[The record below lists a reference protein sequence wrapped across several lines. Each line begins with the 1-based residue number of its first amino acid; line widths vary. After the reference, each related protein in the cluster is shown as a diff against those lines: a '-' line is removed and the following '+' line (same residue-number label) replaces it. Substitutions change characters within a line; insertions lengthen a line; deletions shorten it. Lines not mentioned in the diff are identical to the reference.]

1 MSAVGKERTGTPSPQ
16 QIAPAPF
23 HSTPETSFA
32 PVHATLIPTLG
43 TIKVEPRDG
52 PAAEPRDGPAAAWAP
67 GAAVAPMSE
76 EDLATYN
83 CLRHGKGQAKKKCTC
98 GKARSY
104 TMTSR
109 GFKIQSPADARREF
123 VEDGVAP
130 VVDAMRRHAG
140 DALVQS
146 VCCLALGNACTSRDS
161 ARAIIAAG
169 GLELARAAAARF
181 RGADAQLVARADRA
195 VARLTADEFSEVP
208 NEAGEL
214 ATMEV

>member
-1 MSAVGKERTGTPSPQ
+1 MSDLDKVRTGTPSPT
-16 QIAPAPF
+16 QIGMAPF
-23 HSTPETSFA
+23 HLT
-32 PVHATLIPTLG
+32 PVHALIPTLG
-43 TIKVEPRDG
+43 GHSIKVEPV
-52 PAAEPRDGPAAAWAP
+52 EPRDGPAAAWAP

-109 GFKIQSPADARREF
+109 GFRATNAADALREF

>member
-1 MSAVGKERTGTPSPQ
+1 MSDNRTGTPSPT
-16 QIAPAPF
+16 QIGAAPGL
-23 HSTPETSFA
+23 TPDASFA
-32 PVHATLIPTLG
+32 PVHQLIPTLG
-43 TIKVEPRDG
+43 TIKVEPV
-52 PAAEPRDGPAAAWAP
+52 EPRDGPAAAWAP

-76 EDLATYN
+76 EDLATYI

-109 GFKIQSPADARREF
+109 GFKPRTAADALREF

>member
-1 MSAVGKERTGTPSPQ
+1 MSSGNNDRTGTPSPT
-16 QIAPAPF
+16 QIGEAPGL
-23 HSTPETSFA
+23 TPHISFA
-32 PVHATLIPTLG
+32 PIHALIPMT
-43 TIKVEPRDG
+43 TIKVEP
-52 PAAEPRDGPAAAWAP
+52 
-67 GAAVAPMSE
+67 VAPMSA
-76 EDLATYN
+76 EDLSTYN

-109 GFKIQSPADARREF
+109 GFKPTKAADAMREF

>member
-1 MSAVGKERTGTPSPQ
+1 MSDLDRCDHRTGTPSPT
-16 QIAPAPF
+16 QIGTAPF
-23 HSTPETSFA
+23 HSTPEASFA
-32 PVHATLIPTLG
+32 PVHQLIPTLG
-43 TIKVEPRDG
+43 TIKVEPV
-52 PAAEPRDGPAAAWAP
+52 EPRDGPAAAWAP
-67 GAAVAPMSE
+67 GAPVAPMSE

-104 TMTSR
+104 TTSR
-109 GFKIQSPADARREF
+109 GFRATAPADALREF

>member
-1 MSAVGKERTGTPSPQ
+1 MSDLDKNRTGTPSPIL
-16 QIAPAPF
+16 IAPAP
-23 HSTPETSFA
+23 SRTPDTSFA
-32 PVHATLIPTLG
+32 PVHALIPTLG
-43 TIKVEPRDG
+43 TIKVEPV
-52 PAAEPRDGPAAAWAP
+52 EPRDGPAAAWAP

-104 TMTSR
+104 TTSR
-109 GFKIQSPADARREF
+109 GFKKMAPADALREF

-161 ARAIIAAG
+161 AQAIIAAG

-195 VARLTADEFSEVP
+195 VARLTADEFAEVP

>member
-1 MSAVGKERTGTPSPQ
+1 MSSGNNDRTGTPSPT
-16 QIAPAPF
+16 QIGEAPGL
-23 HSTPETSFA
+23 TPHISFA
-32 PVHATLIPTLG
+32 PIHALIPMT
-43 TIKVEPRDG
+43 TIKVEP
-52 PAAEPRDGPAAAWAP
+52 
-67 GAAVAPMSE
+67 VAPMSA
-76 EDLATYN
+76 EDLSTYN
-83 CLRHGKGQAKKKCTC
+83 CLRHGKGKAKKKCTC

-109 GFKIQSPADARREF
+109 GFKPTKAADAMREF

-181 RGADAQLVARADRA
+181 RGADAR
-195 VARLTADEFSEVP
+195 T
-208 NEAGEL
+208 
-214 ATMEV
+214 

>member
-1 MSAVGKERTGTPSPQ
+1 MSAFDNNRTGTPSPTH
-16 QIAPAPF
+16 IAPAPGL
-23 HSTPETSFA
+23 TPDASFA
-32 PVHATLIPTLG
+32 PVHTLIPTLG
-43 TIKVEPRDG
+43 GATIKVEPV
-52 PAAEPRDGPAAAWAP
+52 EPRDGPAAAWAP

-83 CLRHGKGQAKKKCTC
+83 CLRHGKGQAKKKCAC

-104 TMTSR
+104 TMSSR
-109 GFKIQSPADARREF
+109 GFRAQTPADALREL

-161 ARAIIAAG
+161 ARAIIAEG
-169 GLELARAAAARF
+169 GLDLARAAAARF

>member
-1 MSAVGKERTGTPSPQ
+1 MSVDNNRTGTPSPQ

-23 HSTPETSFA
+23 HSTPEASFA

-43 TIKVEPRDG
+43 GTTIKV
-52 PAAEPRDGPAAAWAP
+52 EPRDGPAAAWAP

-104 TMTSR
+104 TTSR
-109 GFKIQSPADARREF
+109 GFRAMAPADALREF

-195 VARLTADEFSEVP
+195 VARLTADEFAEVP

>member
-1 MSAVGKERTGTPSPQ
+1 MSSGNNDRTGTPSPT
-16 QIAPAPF
+16 QIGEAPGL
-23 HSTPETSFA
+23 TPHISFA
-32 PVHATLIPTLG
+32 PIHALIPMT
-43 TIKVEPRDG
+43 TIKVEP
-52 PAAEPRDGPAAAWAP
+52 
-67 GAAVAPMSE
+67 VAPMSE

-109 GFKIQSPADARREF
+109 GFKPRTAADALREF

>member
-1 MSAVGKERTGTPSPQ
+1 MSADNNRTGTPSPT
-16 QIAPAPF
+16 QIGMAPF

-109 GFKIQSPADARREF
+109 GFKPTKAADAMREF

>member
-1 MSAVGKERTGTPSPQ
+1 MSSGNNDRTGTPSPT
-16 QIAPAPF
+16 QIGEAPGL
-23 HSTPETSFA
+23 TPHISFA
-32 PVHATLIPTLG
+32 PIHALIPMT
-43 TIKVEPRDG
+43 TIKVEP
-52 PAAEPRDGPAAAWAP
+52 
-67 GAAVAPMSE
+67 VAPMSE

-109 GFKIQSPADARREF
+109 GFRSQTPADALREF